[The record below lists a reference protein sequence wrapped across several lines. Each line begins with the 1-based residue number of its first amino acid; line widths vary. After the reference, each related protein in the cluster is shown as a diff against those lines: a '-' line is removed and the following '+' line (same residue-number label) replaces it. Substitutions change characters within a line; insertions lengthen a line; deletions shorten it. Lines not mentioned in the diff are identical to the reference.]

1 MRRKEERIVKSEP
14 INIKSG
20 DIILASYGKFDGTTG
35 SGIFLVLYCES
46 SDRRYASNIRD
57 NVICAKITTN
67 NLLGDSYV
75 VRLRQGE
82 ANIKEESLV
91 NISKLHVLANNQ
103 VIRVIGTLN
112 QGKMTMIYKEY
123 HNFNSEIE
131 RQLLER
137 L

>member
-1 MRRKEERIVKSEP
+1 MNYKP
-14 INIKSG
+14 G
-20 DIILASYGKFDGTTG
+20 DIILANYGKFDGNNG
-35 SGIFLVLYCES
+35 VGLFVILYCEAY
-46 SDRRYASNIRD
+46 DRRYISNKD

-75 VRLRQGE
+75 VRIRQGE

-103 VIRVIGTLN
+103 ITRIIGSLSPN
-112 QGKMTMIYKEY
+112 KMTMIYKEY

-131 RQLLER
+131 RQILER
-137 L
+137 V